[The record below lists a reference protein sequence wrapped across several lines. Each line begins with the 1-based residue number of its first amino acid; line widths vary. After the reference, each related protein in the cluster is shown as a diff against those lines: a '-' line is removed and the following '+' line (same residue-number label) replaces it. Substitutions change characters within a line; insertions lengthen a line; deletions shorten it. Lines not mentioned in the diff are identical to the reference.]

1 MAQHT
6 DLNAIAPCHSR
17 LGPETVFK
25 GKLRFKESVRIG
37 GRYEGE
43 IEAAGFLFVEEGATV
58 KADVTAD
65 HIIVGG
71 TIHGNVVA
79 REEIEMLPSCKLYGN
94 VKAGRIRIADG
105 VVFEG
110 KCEMIR
116 NSSSVDIF
124 AAPLEKLREEARPVV
139 D

>member
-6 DLNAIAPCHSR
+6 DLSAIPPCNSR
-17 LGPETVFK
+17 LGPETALK
-25 GKLRFKESVRIG
+25 GKLRFKDSVRIG

-43 IEAAGFLFVEEGATV
+43 IEAAGFLYVEEGAVV

-65 HIIVGG
+65 RIIVGG

-79 REEIEMLPSCKLYGN
+79 RDEIEMLPSCKLYGN

>member
-6 DLNAIAPCHSR
+6 DLSSIPECNSR

-25 GKLRFKESVRIG
+25 GKLRFRESVKIG
-37 GRYEGE
+37 GSYEGE
-43 IEAAGFLFVEEGATV
+43 IEAAGFLYDQEGATV
-58 KADVTAD
+58 RADIAAD
-65 HIIVGG
+65 HIILGG
-71 TIHGNVVA
+71 TVHGNVVA
-79 REEIEMLPSCKLYGN
+79 RTEIEMLPTCKLYGN
-94 VKAGRIRIADG
+94 VRAGKIRIADG

-124 AAPLEKLREEARPVV
+124 AAPLERLREEVRPAVE
-139 D
+139 

>member
-6 DLNAIAPCHSR
+6 DLSSIPEALSR

-43 IEAAGFLFVEEGATV
+43 IEAAGFLYVEEGAVV
-58 KADVTAD
+58 KADIQAD
-65 HIIVGG
+65 TIIVGG
-71 TIHGNVVA
+71 TVHGNVIA
-79 REEIEMLPSCKLYGN
+79 RKEIEMLPSCKLYGN

-139 D
+139 E

>member
-6 DLNAIAPCHSR
+6 DFNAIPECHSR
-17 LGPETVFK
+17 LGPETSLK

-37 GRYEGE
+37 GHYEGE
-43 IEAAGFLFVEEGATV
+43 IEATGFLFVEEGATV
-58 KADVTAD
+58 RADIQAD

-71 TIHGNVVA
+71 TVHGNVVA
-79 REEIEMLPSCKLYGN
+79 RQEIEMLPSCKLYGN
-94 VKAGRIRIADG
+94 VRAGRVRIADG

-124 AAPLEKLREEARPVV
+124 AAPLEKLREEVRSAV

>member
-1 MAQHT
+1 MQT
-6 DLNAIAPCHSR
+6 DLNAIPDCHSR

-37 GRYEGE
+37 GHYEGE
-43 IEAAGFLFVEEGATV
+43 IEAAGFLYVEEGATV
-58 KADVTAD
+58 KADIQAD
-65 HIIVGG
+65 RIIIGG
-71 TIHGNVVA
+71 TVHGNVVA
-79 REEIEMLPSCKLYGN
+79 RKEIEMLPSCKLYGN
-94 VKAGRIRIADG
+94 VRAGRIRIADG

-124 AAPLEKLREEARPVV
+124 AAPLEKLREEVRPVLE
-139 D
+139 